1 MNNTKTDF
9 ILTGETFIKMIHG
22 AALNLRSEAQKIND
36 LNVFPVPDGDTG
48 DNMLSTLMG
57 GVERACERGEGLGV
71 TARKVADGML
81 LSARGNSGVILS
93 QFFDGIAAGFEDL
106 ETADAKAIGKAFR
119 KGVRRAYRAVMKPAE
134 GTILTVASD
143 ATEYACN
150 TKTGSVEDFLGNFV
164 SEARRSLDRTPEL
177 LPVLKSAGVV
187 DSGGAG
193 LLSIIEGMC
202 QAMDEGF
209 DIQAFDNTSASKS
222 APEEIDF
229 DRFSENDILEY
240 GYCTELLVRLQ
251 NSKTD
256 IASFDVQTV
265 TDALTE
271 LGDSIATVKSGS
283 ILKIHVHTKTPD
295 RVLALCQKYG
305 EFLKVKIENMS
316 LQHNSL
322 EAEEKKAVAKEA
334 EVIMAEQTRKDF
346 GVVVAACGEG
356 IKQTFIECGADFI
369 VEGGQSMNPSAED
382 FIHAFETVNAKTI
395 FVFPNNGNVILAAR
409 QAMKMY
415 PASDV
420 RVIESRNVGEG
431 YASLSMIDTSSGD
444 ADAIEAELNANMQ
457 GVVTAEI
464 ARCIRD
470 AEMQNVEIHT
480 GDYIGYVGKNILA
493 ASNERL
499 TASLKLIDNLDLDNH
514 GLFLLFSGIDSTEE
528 ETEQICSYIAEKHP
542 DCEVY
547 PLYGGQ
553 EIYSYIM
560 VAE

>member
-1 MNNTKTDF
+1 MNNIKTDF
-9 ILTGETFIKMIHG
+9 ILTSEIFVKMIHG
-22 AALNLRSEAQKIND
+22 AALNLKAEAQKIND

-57 GVERACERGEGLGV
+57 GVEHACDGGEGLGV

-93 QFFDGIAAGFEDL
+93 QFFDGIAAGFEGL
-106 ETADAKAIGKAFR
+106 ESADAKAIGKAFR
-119 KGVRRAYRAVMKPAE
+119 KGVRRAYRAVMKPTE
-134 GTILTVASD
+134 GTILTVAND

-150 TKTGSVEDFLGNFV
+150 TKTGSLEDFLGNFV

-202 QAMDEGF
+202 QAFDAGF
-209 DIQAFDNTSASKS
+209 DIMSFDATAKSESA
-222 APEEIDF
+222 ETIDF
-229 DRFSENDILEY
+229 DRFSADDILEY

-251 NSKTD
+251 NSKTEVGSFNED
-256 IASFDVQTV
+256 IIRS
-265 TDALTE
+265 ALSDI
-271 LGDSIATVKSGS
+271 GDSIAVVKSGS
-283 ILKIHVHTKTPD
+283 ILKIHVHTKIPD
-295 RVLALCQKYG
+295 RVLALCQQYG

-316 LQHNSL
+316 LQHNSI
-322 EAEEKKAVAKEA
+322 EAEGETVREAQAV
-334 EVIMAEQTRKDF
+334 MADRDRKDF

-356 IKQTFIECGADFI
+356 IKQTFLECGADFI

-382 FIHAFETVNAKTI
+382 FIRAFEAVNAKTI

-415 PASDV
+415 DRSDV

-431 YASLSMIDTSSGD
+431 YASLSMMDTSSGD

-480 GDYIGYVGKNILA
+480 GDYIGYVGKSILS
-493 ASNERL
+493 ASSKRL
-499 TASLKLIDNLDLDNH
+499 DASLRLIDSLDLDSH
-514 GLFLLFSGIDSTEE
+514 ALFLLFSGLDSSEE
-528 ETEQICSYIAEKHP
+528 ETEQICSYIAEHHP
-542 DCEVY
+542 ACEVY
-547 PLYGGQ
+547 PIYGGQ

>member
-1 MNNTKTDF
+1 MNNTKAGF
-9 ILTGETFIKMIHG
+9 ILTGETFTKMIHG
-22 AALNLRSEAQKIND
+22 AAINLQNEASKIND

-57 GVERACERGEGLGV
+57 GVERAVIGEGLGV
-71 TARKVADGML
+71 TARNVADGML

-93 QFFDGIAAGFEDL
+93 QFFDGIAAGFEGL
-106 ETADAKAIGKAFR
+106 ESADATAIGKAFR

-202 QAMDEGF
+202 RVF
-209 DIQAFDNTSASKS
+209 DGNFNIQAFDNTAASKS
-222 APEEIDF
+222 NAEEIDF
-229 DRFSENDILEY
+229 DRFSADDILEY

-256 IASFDVQTV
+256 VGSFDEDIIRT
-265 TDALTE
+265 ALADI
-271 LGDSIATVKSGS
+271 GDSIAVVKSGS
-283 ILKIHVHTKTPD
+283 ILKIHVHTKNPD

-316 LQHNSL
+316 LQHNNI
-322 EAEEKKAVAKEA
+322 EAEEEAVRDAQQ
-334 EVIMAEQTRKDF
+334 VMAEQTQKDF

-356 IKQTFIECGADFI
+356 IKQTFLECGADFI

-382 FIHAFETVNAKTI
+382 FIHAFEAVNAKTI

-415 PASDV
+415 SRSDV

-431 YASLSMIDTSSGD
+431 YASLSMMDTSSGD

-480 GDYIGYVGKNILA
+480 GDYIGYVGKNILS
-493 ASNERL
+493 ASNKRL
-499 TASLKLIDNLDLDNH
+499 EASLRLIDSLSLDDH
-514 GLFLLFSGIDSTEE
+514 ALFLLFSGIDSSEE
-528 ETEQICSYIAEKHP
+528 ETEQICSYIAEHHP
-542 DCEVY
+542 ACEVY
-547 PLYGGQ
+547 PIHGGQ

>member
-1 MNNTKTDF
+1 MNNTKTEF
-9 ILTGETFIKMIHG
+9 ILTSEIFVKMIHG
-22 AALNLRSEAQKIND
+22 AALNLKSEAQKIND

-57 GVERACERGEGLGV
+57 GAERARDTSEGLGE
-71 TARKVADGML
+71 TARRVADGML

-93 QFFDGIAAGFEDL
+93 QFFDGIASGFEGL

-119 KGVRRAYRAVMKPAE
+119 KGVRRAYRAVMKPTE
-134 GTILTVASD
+134 GTILTVAND

-150 TKTGSVEDFLGNFV
+150 TKNTSLEDFLGNFV
-164 SEARRSLDRTPEL
+164 CEARRSLDRTPDL
-177 LPVLKSAGVV
+177 LPILKSAGVV

-202 QAMDEGF
+202 RVFDKDFDANGF
-209 DIQAFDNTSASKS
+209 IT
-222 APEEIDF
+222 APEAPKTDEIDL
-229 DRFSENDILEY
+229 DRFSADDVLEF

-251 NSKTD
+251 NSKTVID
-256 IASFDVQTV
+256 DLDENIIKN
-265 TDALTE
+265 ALTE
-271 LGDSIATVKSGS
+271 LGDSIAVVKSGS

-295 RVLALCQKYG
+295 RVLALCQRYG

-316 LQHNSL
+316 LQHNSIESDTVRDA
-322 EAEEKKAVAKEA
+322 EAV
-334 EVIMAEQTRKDF
+334 MAEQARMDF

-382 FIHAFETVNAKTI
+382 FIKAFDAVNAKTI
-395 FVFPNNGNVILAAR
+395 FVFPNNGNVILAAQ
-409 QAMKMY
+409 QAAKMY
-415 PASDV
+415 ERSDV
-420 RVIESRNVGEG
+420 RVIPSRNVGDG
-431 YASLSMIDTSSGD
+431 YAALSMMDTSTGD
-444 ADAIEAELNANMQ
+444 ADEIEKQLCDSMN

-470 AEMQNVEIHT
+470 AEMQDHEIHT
-480 GDYIGYVGKNILA
+480 GDYIGYVGKNILS
-493 ASNERL
+493 ASSERL
-499 TASLKLIDNLDLDNH
+499 QATLGLIDSLDLDSH
-514 GLFLLFSGIDSTEE
+514 ALFLLFSGIDSTEE
-528 ETEQICSYIAEKHP
+528 ETDAICRYIGEHHP
-542 DCEVY
+542 DCEIY
-547 PLYGGQ
+547 PIPGGQ

>member
-1 MNNTKTDF
+1 MNTTKAEI
-9 ILTGETFIKMIHG
+9 ILTDETFIKMIRG

-57 GVERACERGEGLGV
+57 GVERAQADGKGLGV
-71 TARKVADGML
+71 TARRVADGML

-93 QFFDGIAAGFEDL
+93 QFFDGIASGFEGL
-106 ETADAKAIGKAFR
+106 ESADAKALGKAFR
-119 KGVRRAYRAVMKPAE
+119 KGVHHAYRAVMKPTE

-150 TKTGSVEDFLGNFV
+150 TKMFSVEDFLGNFV

-202 QAMDEGF
+202 LALDEGF
-209 DIQAFDNTSASKS
+209 DAQALDVTAKS
-222 APEEIDF
+222 AQSTVDY
-229 DRFSENDILEY
+229 DLFSADDILEY

-251 NSKTD
+251 NAKTD
-256 IASFDVQTV
+256 ISAFDVQTV
-265 TDALTE
+265 TDTLTA
-271 LGDSIATVKSGS
+271 LGDSIAVVKSGS

-295 RVLALCQKYG
+295 RILAFCQQFG

-316 LQHNSL
+316 LQHNSI
-322 EAEEKKAVAKEA
+322 EAENEA
-334 EVIMAEQTRKDF
+334 EVIATEPEKRDF
-346 GVVVAACGEG
+346 GVVVTAYGEG
-356 IKQTFIECGADFI
+356 IKQTFLECGADFI

-382 FIHAFETVNAKTI
+382 FIKAFDAVNAKTV
-395 FVFPNNGNVILAAR
+395 FVYPNNGNVILAAQ
-409 QAMKMY
+409 QAAKMY
-415 PASDV
+415 ESSDI
-420 RVIESRNVGEG
+420 RVIPSHNVGEG
-431 YASLSMIDTSSGD
+431 YASLSMIDLSSGD

-470 AEMQNVEIHT
+470 AEMQNVAIHT
-480 GDYIGYVGKNILA
+480 GDYIGYVGKNILS

-499 TASLKLIDNLDLDNH
+499 KASINLIDNLDLDNH

-528 ETEQICSYIAEKHP
+528 ETEQICNYIAEKHP
-542 DCEVY
+542 TCEVY
-547 PLYGGQ
+547 PLHGGQ
-553 EIYSYIM
+553 DIYSYIM

>member
-9 ILTGETFIKMIHG
+9 ILTSELFVKMIHG
-22 AALNLRSEAQKIND
+22 AALNLRAEAQKIND

-57 GVERACERGEGLGV
+57 GVERAHTSKEGLGD
-71 TARKVADGML
+71 TARHVADGML

-93 QFFDGIAAGFEDL
+93 QFFDGIAEGFEGL
-106 ETADAKAIGKAFR
+106 ESADAKAIGKAFR

-164 SEARRSLDRTPEL
+164 SEARRSLDRTPNL

-202 QAMDEGF
+202 RVFDKDF
-209 DIQAFDNTSASKS
+209 DINSVAVTFPETAKN
-222 APEEIDF
+222 EEIDF
-229 DRFSENDILEY
+229 DRFSADDILEY

-256 IASFDVQTV
+256 IASFDENEIT
-265 TDALTE
+265 TMLNE
-271 LGDSIATVKSGS
+271 IGDSIAIVKSGS

-295 RVLALCQKYG
+295 RVLSLCQKYG

-316 LQHNSL
+316 LQHNSTESETVR
-322 EAEEKKAVAKEA
+322 EAEKV
-334 EVIMAEQTRKDF
+334 MTEQTKKDF
-346 GVVVAACGEG
+346 GVVVAACGDG

-382 FIHAFETVNAKTI
+382 FIKAFDAVNAKTV
-395 FVFPNNGNVILAAR
+395 FVFPNNGNVILAAQ
-409 QAMKMY
+409 QAAKMY
-415 PASDV
+415 EGSDI
-420 RVIESRNVGEG
+420 RVIPSRNVGEG
-431 YASLSMIDTSSGD
+431 YAALSMMDTSSAN

-470 AEMQNVEIHT
+470 AEMQNIEIHT
-480 GDYIGYVGKNILA
+480 GDYIGYVGKSILS
-493 ASNERL
+493 ASSERL
-499 TASLKLIDNLDLDNH
+499 EASLRLIDSLDLDSH
-514 GLFLLFSGIDSTEE
+514 ALFLLFSGLDSSGE
-528 ETEQICSYIAEKHP
+528 ETEAICSYIAEHHP
-542 DCEVY
+542 ACEVY
-547 PLYGGQ
+547 PINGGQ

>member
-1 MNNTKTDF
+1 MNNTKTDL
-9 ILTGETFIKMIHG
+9 ILTSGIFIKMICG
-22 AALNLRSEAQKIND
+22 AALNLKAEAQKIND

-57 GVERACERGEGLGV
+57 GVERAHTSEEDLGA
-71 TARKVADGML
+71 TARRVADGML

-93 QFFDGIAAGFEDL
+93 QFFDGIAEGFSGL

-119 KGVRRAYRAVMKPAE
+119 MGVRRAYRAVMKPAE
-134 GTILTVASD
+134 GTILTVANE

-150 TKTGSVEDFLGNFV
+150 TKNSSVEDFLGNFA

-177 LPVLKSAGVV
+177 LPILKSAGVV

-193 LLSIIEGMC
+193 LLSIVEGMC
-202 QAMDEGF
+202 RVFDKDFDVMEFDASAEEQKGDE
-209 DIQAFDNTSASKS
+209 INFDNFSA
-222 APEEIDF
+222 D
-229 DRFSENDILEY
+229 DILEF

-256 IASFDVQTV
+256 PDSFDE
-265 TDALTE
+265 DMIRSALSE
-271 LGDSIATVKSGS
+271 IGDSIAVVKSGS

-316 LQHNSL
+316 LQHNNIESETVR
-322 EAEEKKAVAKEA
+322 EAESV
-334 EVIMAEQTRKDF
+334 MAEQAKKDF

-356 IKQTFIECGADFI
+356 IKKTFLECGADFI

-382 FIHAFETVNAKTI
+382 FIKAFDTVNAKTI

-409 QAMKMY
+409 QAANMY
-415 PASDV
+415 ESSDV

-431 YASLSMIDTSSGD
+431 YAALSMMDTSSGN
-444 ADAIEAELNANMQ
+444 ADAIEAEMKDSMQ

-470 AEMQNVEIHT
+470 AEMQDHRIRT
-480 GDYIGYVGKNILA
+480 GDYIGYVGKNILS
-493 ASNERL
+493 ASDRRL
-499 TASLKLIDNLDLDNH
+499 DASIQLIDSLDLDSH
-514 GLFLLFSGIDSTEE
+514 ALFLLFSGIDASDD
-528 ETEQICSYIAEKHP
+528 ETDTICRYVGENHP

-547 PLYGGQ
+547 PIHGGQ

>member
-9 ILTGETFIKMIHG
+9 ILTGETFAKMIRG
-22 AALNLRSEAQKIND
+22 AAINLQNQAQKIND

-57 GVERACERGEGLGV
+57 GVERVKGSNEALGV

-93 QFFDGIAAGFEDL
+93 QFFDGIAAGFEGL
-106 ETADAKAIGKAFR
+106 EAADAKAIGKAFR
-119 KGVRRAYRAVMKPAE
+119 NGVRRAYRAVMKPAE

-202 QAMDEGF
+202 RAF
-209 DIQAFDNTSASKS
+209 DDNFNAQEFDNTASSKS
-222 APEEIDF
+222 AAEEIDF
-229 DRFSENDILEY
+229 DRFSADDILEY

-256 IASFDVQTV
+256 IGCFNEDIIRS
-265 TDALTE
+265 ALSE
-271 LGDSIATVKSGS
+271 IGDSIAVVKSGS

-295 RVLALCQKYG
+295 RVLALCQQYG

-316 LQHNSL
+316 LQHNSI
-322 EAEEKKAVAKEA
+322 EAEGEAVREAKAV
-334 EVIMAEQTRKDF
+334 MAEQDRADF
-346 GVVVAACGEG
+346 GVVVAACGDG
-356 IKQTFIECGADFI
+356 IKQTFLECGADFI

-382 FIHAFETVNAKTI
+382 FIRAFEAVNAKTI

-415 PASDV
+415 DRSDV

-431 YASLSMIDTSSGD
+431 YAALSMMDTSSGD
-444 ADAIEAELNANMQ
+444 ADAIEADLNANMQ

-464 ARCIRD
+464 ARCIRN

-480 GDYIGYVGKNILA
+480 GDYIGYVGKNILS
-493 ASNERL
+493 ASNKRL
-499 TASLKLIDNLDLDNH
+499 EASLKLIDSLDLDSH
-514 GLFLLFSGIDSTEE
+514 ALFLLFAGLDSSEE
-528 ETEQICSYIAEKHP
+528 ETEQICNYIAEHHP
-542 DCEVY
+542 ACEVY
-547 PLYGGQ
+547 PIHGGQ
-553 EIYSYIM
+553 DIYSYIM

>member
-1 MNNTKTDF
+1 MNNTKTEF
-9 ILTGETFIKMIHG
+9 ILTSEVFVKMIHG
-22 AALNLRSEAQKIND
+22 AALNLKSEAQKIND

-57 GVERACERGEGLGV
+57 GVDRAGNSGEGLGEV
-71 TARKVADGML
+71 ARKVADGML

-93 QFFDGIAAGFEDL
+93 QFFDGIAAGFEGL
-106 ETADAKAIGKAFR
+106 ESADAKAIGKAFR

-134 GTILTVASD
+134 GTILTVAND

-202 QAMDEGF
+202 QALDSGF
-209 DIQAFDNTSASKS
+209 DIMAFDATSKADS
-222 APEEIDF
+222 AEVIDF
-229 DRFSENDILEY
+229 DRFSADDILEF

-251 NSKTD
+251 NAKTD
-256 IASFDVQTV
+256 VSTFNEDMIRS
-265 TDALTE
+265 ALTE
-271 LGDSIATVKSGS
+271 IGDSIAVVKSGS
-283 ILKIHVHTKTPD
+283 ILKIHVHTKAPD
-295 RVLALCQKYG
+295 RVLALCQQYG

-316 LQHNSL
+316 LQHNSI
-322 EAEEKKAVAKEA
+322 EAETDTVRVAQT
-334 EVIMAEQTRKDF
+334 VMAGQDRKDF

-356 IKQTFIECGADFI
+356 IKQTFLECGADFI

-382 FIHAFETVNAKTI
+382 FIRAFDAVNAKTV
-395 FVFPNNGNVILAAR
+395 FVFPNNGNVILAAK

-415 PASDV
+415 GSSDV
-420 RVIESRNVGEG
+420 RVIESHNVGEG

-444 ADAIEAELNANMQ
+444 ADVIEAELNANMQ

-470 AEMQNVEIHT
+470 AAMQNVEIHT
-480 GDYIGYVGKNILA
+480 GDYIGYVGKSILS

-499 TASLKLIDNLDLDNH
+499 DASLRLIDNLDLDSH
-514 GLFLLFSGIDSTEE
+514 ALFLLFSGQDSTDE
-528 ETEQICSYIAEKHP
+528 ETEQICGYIAQKHP

-547 PLYGGQ
+547 PIRGGQ

>member
-9 ILTGETFIKMIHG
+9 ILTGECFVKMIRS
-22 AALNLRSEAQKIND
+22 AALHLKSEAQMIND

-57 GVERACERGEGLGV
+57 GAERTDDTAESLGV
-71 TARKVADGML
+71 TARRVADGML

-93 QFFDGIAAGFEDL
+93 QFFDGIAEGLYGLD
-106 ETADAKAIGKAFR
+106 TADANDIGRAFR

-134 GTILTVASD
+134 GTILTVASE

-150 TKTGSVEDFLGNFV
+150 AKASSVEEFLGSFV
-164 SEARRSLDRTPEL
+164 REARRSLERTPEL

-202 QAMDEGF
+202 RVFDDGF
-209 DIQAFDNTSASKS
+209 ELSELDLAAAPLGAAS
-222 APEEIDF
+222 ELEL
-229 DRFSENDILEY
+229 DRFTEDDILEF

-251 NSKTD
+251 RAKTD
-256 IASFDVQTV
+256 PESFD
-265 TDALTE
+265 DGIIRSALAE
-271 LGDSIATVKSGS
+271 IGDSVAVVKSGS
-283 ILKIHVHTKTPD
+283 MLKLHVHTKTPD
-295 RVLALCQKYG
+295 RVLELCRRYG

-322 EAEEKKAVAKEA
+322 EGEQISNAAHEAAGHDRKA
-334 EVIMAEQTRKDF
+334 F

-356 IKQTFIECGADFI
+356 IKQTFIECGADHI

-382 FIHAFETVNAKTI
+382 FIRAFEAVNADTV
-395 FVFPNNGNVILAAR
+395 FVYPNNGNVILAAE
-409 QAMKMY
+409 QAARMY
-415 PASDV
+415 KGSDV
-420 RVIESRNVGEG
+420 RVIPSRSLGEG
-431 YASLSMIDTSSGD
+431 YASLSMLDTASGD
-444 ADAIEAELNANMQ
+444 ADAIEEELNANMR

-470 AEMQNVEIHT
+470 AELQDIELHT
-480 GDYIGYVGKNILA
+480 GDYIGYIGKSILS
-493 ASNERL
+493 ASAERL
-499 TASLKLIDNLDLDNH
+499 SAALALIDSLELDEHAL
-514 GLFLLFSGIDSTEE
+514 LLLFSGIDSTEE
-528 ETEQICSYIAEKHP
+528 ETDAICDYIAEHHP
-542 DCEVY
+542 ECEVCA
-547 PLYGGQ
+547 LSGGQ
-553 EIYSYIM
+553 DIYSYIM

>member
-1 MNNTKTDF
+1 MNNTKTEF
-9 ILTGETFIKMIHG
+9 ILTGEAFIKMIHG
-22 AALNLRSEAQKIND
+22 AALNLRFEAQKIND

-57 GVERACERGEGLGV
+57 GVERARENDAGLGV
-71 TARKVADGML
+71 ITRRVADGML

-93 QFFDGIAAGFEDL
+93 QFFDGIASGFEGL

-134 GTILTVASD
+134 GTILTVANE

-164 SEARRSLDRTPEL
+164 TEARRSLNRTPEL

-193 LLSIIEGMC
+193 LLAIIEGMC
-202 QAMDEGF
+202 QAMDESF
-209 DIQAFDNTSASKS
+209 DAQAFDSTSTAKAS
-222 APEEIDF
+222 EDIDF

-256 IASFDVQTV
+256 VSSFDENTV
-265 TDALTE
+265 KDALTE
-271 LGDSIATVKSGS
+271 LGDSIAIVKSGS
-283 ILKIHVHTKTPD
+283 ILKIHVHTKVPD
-295 RVLALCQKYG
+295 RVLALCQRYG

-316 LQHNSL
+316 LQHNSI
-322 EAEEKKAVAKEA
+322 EAEPKCAD
-334 EVIMAEQTRKDF
+334 QPQKDF

-356 IKQTFIECGADFI
+356 IKQTFMECGADFI

-382 FIHAFETVNAKTI
+382 FIKAFDAVNAKAV

-409 QAMKMY
+409 QAAKMY
-415 PASDV
+415 AGSDV

-431 YASLSMIDTSSGD
+431 YASLSMMDTSSGD
-444 ADAIEAELNANMQ
+444 TDAIEAELNANMH

-480 GDYIGYVGKNILA
+480 GDYIGYVGKNILS
-493 ASNERL
+493 ASSERL
-499 TASLKLIDNLDLDNH
+499 QASLGLIDSLDLDNH
-514 GLFLLFSGIDSTEE
+514 ALFLLFSGIDSTEE
-528 ETEQICSYIAEKHP
+528 ETDAICRYIGEHHP
-542 DCEVY
+542 ACEVY
-547 PLYGGQ
+547 PIPGGQ

>member
-1 MNNTKTDF
+1 MNNTKTEF
-9 ILTGETFIKMIHG
+9 ILTSEVFVKMIHG
-22 AALNLRSEAQKIND
+22 AALNLKSEAQKIND

-57 GVERACERGEGLGV
+57 GVDRTGNSGEGLGEV
-71 TARKVADGML
+71 ARKVADGML

-93 QFFDGIAAGFEDL
+93 QFFDGIAAGFEGL
-106 ETADAKAIGKAFR
+106 ESADAKAIGKAFR

-134 GTILTVASD
+134 GTILTVAND

-202 QAMDEGF
+202 QAFDSGF
-209 DIQAFDNTSASKS
+209 DIMAFDATAKADSSGV
-222 APEEIDF
+222 IDF
-229 DRFSENDILEY
+229 DRFSADDILEF

-251 NSKTD
+251 NSK
-256 IASFDVQTV
+256 IDVNAFNE
-265 TDALTE
+265 DMIRSALTE
-271 LGDSIATVKSGS
+271 IGDSIAVVKSGS
-283 ILKIHVHTKTPD
+283 ILKIHVHTKIPD
-295 RVLALCQKYG
+295 RVLALCQQYG

-316 LQHNSL
+316 LQHNSI
-322 EAEEKKAVAKEA
+322 EAEDEAVREA
-334 EVIMAEQTRKDF
+334 QAVMAEKDRADI
-346 GVVVAACGEG
+346 GIVVAACGEG
-356 IKQTFIECGADFI
+356 IKQTFLECGADYI

-382 FIHAFETVNAKTI
+382 FIRAFDAVNAKTI
-395 FVFPNNGNVILAAR
+395 FVFPNNGNVILAAK

-415 PASDV
+415 GSSDV
-420 RVIESRNVGEG
+420 RVIESHNVGEG
-431 YASLSMIDTSSGD
+431 YASLSMIDTSAGD

-457 GVVTAEI
+457 GVVTAEV

-470 AEMQNVEIHT
+470 AEMQDVEIHT
-480 GDYIGYVGKNILA
+480 GDYIGYVGKNILS

-499 TASLKLIDNLDLDNH
+499 DASLRLIDNLDLDSH
-514 GLFLLFSGIDSTEE
+514 ALFLLFSGQDSTDE
-528 ETEQICSYIAEKHP
+528 ETEQICDYITEHHP

-547 PLYGGQ
+547 PIHGGQ

>member
-1 MNNTKTDF
+1 MNNTKTEF
-9 ILTGETFIKMIHG
+9 ILTGEIFIKMIHG

-57 GVERACERGEGLGV
+57 GVERTLDPNDGLGV

-93 QFFDGIAAGFEDL
+93 QFFDGIAAGFEGL
-106 ETADAKAIGKAFR
+106 ETADTKAIGKAFR

-134 GTILTVASD
+134 GTILTVANE

-150 TKTGSVEDFLGNFV
+150 TKHSSVGDFLDNFV
-164 SEARRSLDRTPEL
+164 CEARRSLDRTPEL
-177 LPVLKSAGVV
+177 LPILKSAGVV

-202 QAMDEGF
+202 QAMDNGF
-209 DIQAFDNTSASKS
+209 DLMDFDNTDTRTAM
-222 APEEIDF
+222 PEEIDY
-229 DRFSENDILEY
+229 DRFSEHDVLEY

-251 NSKTD
+251 SSKTD
-256 IASFDVQTV
+256 LSSFDPECIKCI
-265 TDALTE
+265 LTE
-271 LGDSIATVKSGS
+271 IGDSIAVVRSGS

-316 LQHNSL
+316 LQHNSI
-322 EAEEKKAVAKEA
+322 ETETRDAEENTVITVSNKEP
-334 EVIMAEQTRKDF
+334 RRDF
-346 GVVVAACGEG
+346 GVVVAACGDG
-356 IKQTFIECGADFI
+356 IKQTFLECGADFI

-382 FIHAFETVNAKTI
+382 FIHAFESVNARTI

-409 QAMKMY
+409 QAAKMFDT
-415 PASDV
+415 SDV

-431 YASLSMIDTSSGD
+431 YASLSMMDTSCGD

-464 ARCIRD
+464 ARCIRN

-480 GDYIGYVGKNILA
+480 GDYIGYVGKNILS

-499 TASLKLIDNLDLDNH
+499 EASLRLIDGLDLDNH
-514 GLFLLFSGIDSTEE
+514 GLFLLFSGSDSSED
-528 ETEQICSYIAEKHP
+528 ETEQICGYIAEKHP
-542 DCEVY
+542 TCEVY

-553 EIYSYIM
+553 DIYSYIM
-560 VAE
+560 IAE

>member
-1 MNNTKTDF
+1 MNNTKTEF
-9 ILTGETFIKMIHG
+9 ILTGEAFIKMIHG
-22 AALNLRSEAQKIND
+22 AALNLRFEAQKIND

-57 GVERACERGEGLGV
+57 GVERARENDAGLGV
-71 TARKVADGML
+71 ITRRVADGML

-93 QFFDGIAAGFEDL
+93 QFFDGIASGFEGL

-134 GTILTVASD
+134 GTILTVANE

-150 TKTGSVEDFLGNFV
+150 TKTVSVEDFLGNFV
-164 SEARRSLDRTPEL
+164 TEARRSLNRTPEL

-193 LLSIIEGMC
+193 LLAIIEGMC
-202 QAMDEGF
+202 QAMDESF
-209 DIQAFDNTSASKS
+209 DAQAFDSTSTAKASDD
-222 APEEIDF
+222 IDF

-256 IASFDVQTV
+256 VSSFDENTV
-265 TDALTE
+265 KDALTE
-271 LGDSIATVKSGS
+271 LGDSIAIVKSGS

-295 RVLALCQKYG
+295 RVLALCQRYG

-316 LQHNSL
+316 LQHNSI
-322 EAEEKKAVAKEA
+322 EAETKCAD
-334 EVIMAEQTRKDF
+334 QPQKDF

-356 IKQTFIECGADFI
+356 IKQTFMECGADFI

-382 FIHAFETVNAKTI
+382 FIKAFDAVNAKAV

-409 QAMKMY
+409 QAAKMY
-415 PASDV
+415 AGSDV

-431 YASLSMIDTSSGD
+431 YASLSMMDTSSGD
-444 ADAIEAELNANMQ
+444 TDAIEAELNANMH

-480 GDYIGYVGKNILA
+480 GDYIGYVGKNILS
-493 ASNERL
+493 ASSERL
-499 TASLKLIDNLDLDNH
+499 QASLGLIDSLDLDNH
-514 GLFLLFSGIDSTEE
+514 ALFLLFSGIDSTEE
-528 ETEQICSYIAEKHP
+528 ETDAICRYIGEHHP
-542 DCEVY
+542 ACEVY
-547 PLYGGQ
+547 PIPGGQ

>member
-1 MNNTKTDF
+1 MNTTKAEI
-9 ILTGETFIKMIHG
+9 ILTDETFIKMIRG

-57 GVERACERGEGLGV
+57 GVERAQADGKGLGV
-71 TARKVADGML
+71 TARRVADGML

-93 QFFDGIAAGFEDL
+93 QFFDGIASGFEGL
-106 ETADAKAIGKAFR
+106 EAADAKAIGKAFR
-119 KGVRRAYRAVMKPAE
+119 KGVHHAYRAVMKPAE

-150 TKTGSVEDFLGNFV
+150 TKMFSVEDFLGNFV

-202 QAMDEGF
+202 LALDEGF
-209 DIQAFDNTSASKS
+209 DAQALDVTAKS
-222 APEEIDF
+222 AQGEVDY
-229 DRFSENDILEY
+229 DRFSADDILEY

-251 NSKTD
+251 NAKTD
-256 IASFDVQTV
+256 ISTFDVQTV
-265 TDALTE
+265 TDTLTA
-271 LGDSIATVKSGS
+271 LGDSIAVVKSGS

-295 RVLALCQKYG
+295 RILAFCQQFG

-316 LQHNSL
+316 LQHNSI
-322 EAEEKKAVAKEA
+322 EAENEA
-334 EVIMAEQTRKDF
+334 EVIATEPEKRDF
-346 GVVVAACGEG
+346 GVVVTAYGEG
-356 IKQTFIECGADFI
+356 IKQTFLECGADFI

-382 FIHAFETVNAKTI
+382 FIRAFDTVNAKTV
-395 FVFPNNGNVILAAR
+395 FVFPNNGNVILAAQ
-409 QAMKMY
+409 QAAKMY
-415 PASDV
+415 DRSDI
-420 RVIESRNVGEG
+420 RVIPSRNVGEG
-431 YASLSMIDTSSGD
+431 YASLSMMDLSSGD

-470 AEMQNVEIHT
+470 AEMQNVAIHT
-480 GDYIGYVGKNILA
+480 GDYIGYVGKNILS

-499 TASLKLIDNLDLDNH
+499 KASINLIDNLDLDNH

-528 ETEQICSYIAEKHP
+528 ETEQICNYISEKHP
-542 DCEVY
+542 ACEVY
-547 PLYGGQ
+547 PLHGGQ
-553 EIYSYIM
+553 DIYSYIM

>member
-1 MNNTKTDF
+1 MNNTKTEF
-9 ILTGETFIKMIHG
+9 ILTGEYFVKMIHG

-57 GVERACERGEGLGV
+57 GVERARDSGEGLGV

-93 QFFDGIAAGFEDL
+93 QFFDGIAAGFEGL
-106 ETADAKAIGKAFR
+106 ESADAKAIGKAFR

-150 TKTGSVEDFLGNFV
+150 KKTGSVEDFLGNFV

-202 QAMDEGF
+202 R
-209 DIQAFDNTSASKS
+209 AFDSDADIMAIDTEDKVKRA
-222 APEEIDF
+222 EEIDF
-229 DRFSENDILEY
+229 DLFSENDVLEY

-251 NSKTD
+251 RTKTD
-256 IASFDVQTV
+256 IASFETVTV
-265 TDALTE
+265 TDALSE
-271 LGDSIATVKSGS
+271 IGDSIAVVKSGS

-295 RVLALCQKYG
+295 RVLAFCQRYG

-316 LQHNSL
+316 LQHNSI
-322 EAEEKKAVAKEA
+322 EAEGEA
-334 EVIMAEQTRKDF
+334 EAVHETASPASERKDF

-382 FIHAFETVNAKTI
+382 FIRAFDAVNAKTV
-395 FVFPNNGNVILAAR
+395 FVFPNNGNVILAAQ
-409 QAMKMY
+409 QAAKMY
-415 PASDV
+415 DRSDV
-420 RVIESRNVGEG
+420 RVIPSRNVGEG

-480 GDYIGYVGKNILA
+480 GDYIGYVGKRILA

-499 TASLKLIDNLDLDNH
+499 SASLRLIDSLDLDSH
-514 GLFLLFSGIDSTEE
+514 ALFLLFSGIDSTEA
-528 ETEQICSYIAEKHP
+528 ETDTICSYISEHHP

-547 PLYGGQ
+547 PIPGGQ

>member
-1 MNNTKTDF
+1 MNTTKAEI
-9 ILTGETFIKMIHG
+9 ILTDETFIKMIRG

-57 GVERACERGEGLGV
+57 GVERAQADGKGLGV
-71 TARKVADGML
+71 TARRVADGML

-93 QFFDGIAAGFEDL
+93 QFFDGIASGFEGL
-106 ETADAKAIGKAFR
+106 ESADAKAIGKAFR
-119 KGVRRAYRAVMKPAE
+119 KGVHHAYRAVMKPTE
-134 GTILTVASD
+134 GTILTVACD

-150 TKTGSVEDFLGNFV
+150 TKMFSVEDFLGNFV

-202 QAMDEGF
+202 LALDEGF
-209 DIQAFDNTSASKS
+209 DAQALDVTAKSEKSTVDYDLFSA
-222 APEEIDF
+222 D
-229 DRFSENDILEY
+229 DILEY

-251 NSKTD
+251 NAKTD
-256 IASFDVQTV
+256 ISTFDVQTV
-265 TDALTE
+265 TDTLTA
-271 LGDSIATVKSGS
+271 LGDSIAVVKSGS

-295 RVLALCQKYG
+295 RVLAFCQQFG

-316 LQHNSL
+316 LQHNSI
-322 EAEEKKAVAKEA
+322 EAENEA
-334 EVIMAEQTRKDF
+334 EVIATEPEKRDF
-346 GVVVAACGEG
+346 GVVVTACGEG
-356 IKQTFIECGADFI
+356 IKQTFLECGADFI

-382 FIHAFETVNAKTI
+382 FIRAFDTVNAKTV
-395 FVFPNNGNVILAAR
+395 FVFPNNGNVILAAQ
-409 QAMKMY
+409 QAAKMY
-415 PASDV
+415 DRSDV
-420 RVIESRNVGEG
+420 HVIPSRNVGEG
-431 YASLSMIDTSSGD
+431 YASLSMMDLSSGD
-444 ADAIEAELNANMQ
+444 TDAIEAELNANMQ

-480 GDYIGYVGKNILA
+480 GDYIGYVGKNILS

-499 TASLKLIDNLDLDNH
+499 KASINLIDNLDLDNH

-528 ETEQICSYIAEKHP
+528 ETEQICNYIAEKHP
-542 DCEVY
+542 TCEVY
-547 PLYGGQ
+547 PLHGGQ
-553 EIYSYIM
+553 DIYSYIM

>member
-1 MNNTKTDF
+1 MNNTKTEF
-9 ILTGETFIKMIHG
+9 ILTGEYFVKMIHG

-57 GVERACERGEGLGV
+57 GVERARSSGEGLGV
-71 TARKVADGML
+71 TARRVADGML

-93 QFFDGIAAGFEDL
+93 QFFDGIAAGFEGL
-106 ETADAKAIGKAFR
+106 ETADAKDIGRAFR

-150 TKTGSVEDFLGNFV
+150 KKTGSVEDFLGNFV
-164 SEARRSLDRTPEL
+164 REARRSLDRTPEL

-202 QAMDEGF
+202 GVFDESF
-209 DIQAFDNTSASKS
+209 NIETFDNTVIGNSTANK
-222 APEEIDF
+222 IDF
-229 DRFSENDILEY
+229 DLFSEDDILEY

-251 NSKTD
+251 SSKTD
-256 IASFDVQTV
+256 ISTFDEDILK
-265 TDALTE
+265 DALTE
-271 LGDSIATVKSGS
+271 IGDSIAIVKSGS

-295 RVLALCQKYG
+295 RVLALCQKHG

-316 LQHNSL
+316 LQHNSIETETVR
-322 EAEEKKAVAKEA
+322 EAEAV
-334 EVIMAEQTRKDF
+334 MAEQTRKAF
-346 GVVVAACGEG
+346 GVVVAACGDG
-356 IKQTFIECGADFI
+356 IKQTFLECGADFI

-382 FIHAFETVNAKTI
+382 FIRAFEAVNAATI

-409 QAMKMY
+409 QAAKMFA
-415 PASDV
+415 ASDI
-420 RVIESRNVGEG
+420 RVIPSRNVGEG

-444 ADAIEAELNANMQ
+444 ADAIEAELCANMQ

-470 AEMQNVEIHT
+470 AEMQNVAIHT
-480 GDYIGYVGKNILA
+480 GDYIGYVGKNILS
-493 ASNERL
+493 ASNDRL
-499 TASLKLIDNLDLDNH
+499 EASLKLIDSLGLDSH
-514 GLFLLFSGIDSTEE
+514 GLFLLFSGIDSTED
-528 ETEQICSYIAEKHP
+528 ETAQICDYIAEHYP

-547 PLYGGQ
+547 PIYGGQ

>member
-9 ILTGETFIKMIHG
+9 ILTGEFFIKMIHG
-22 AALNLRSEAQKIND
+22 AALNLRAEAQKIND

-57 GVERACERGEGLGV
+57 GVERAQGSGEELGRV
-71 TARKVADGML
+71 ARKVADGML

-93 QFFDGIAAGFEDL
+93 QFFDGIAEGFEDL

-134 GTILTVASD
+134 GTILTVAND
-143 ATEYACN
+143 ATEFACK

-202 QAMDEGF
+202 QAFDAGF
-209 DIQAFDNTSASKS
+209 DIMAFDATEKT
-222 APEEIDF
+222 APSEEIDF

-256 IASFDVQTV
+256 ISSFDENAVKSV
-265 TDALTE
+265 LTE
-271 LGDSIATVKSGS
+271 IGDSIAVVKSGS

-295 RVLALCQKYG
+295 RALSLCQKYG

-316 LQHNSL
+316 LQHNSI
-322 EAEEKKAVAKEA
+322 EAETETLREA
-334 EVIMAEQTRKDF
+334 EAVMTEQAKKDF

-356 IKQTFIECGADFI
+356 IKQTFLECGADFI

-382 FIHAFETVNAKTI
+382 FIKAFDAVNAKTV
-395 FVFPNNGNVILAAR
+395 FVYPNNGNVILAAQ
-409 QAMKMY
+409 QAAKMY
-415 PASDV
+415 ESSDI
-420 RVIESRNVGEG
+420 RVIPSHNVGEG
-431 YASLSMIDTSSGD
+431 YASLSMMDLSSGD
-444 ADAIEAELNANMQ
+444 ADAIETELNANMQ

-470 AEMQNVEIHT
+470 AEMQNVAIHT
-480 GDYIGYVGKNILA
+480 GDYIGYVGKNILS

-499 TASLKLIDNLDLDNH
+499 KASINLIDNLDLDNH

-528 ETEQICSYIAEKHP
+528 ETEQICNYIAENHP

-547 PLYGGQ
+547 PLHGGQ
-553 EIYSYIM
+553 DIYSYIM

>member
-1 MNNTKTDF
+1 MNNTKTEF
-9 ILTGETFIKMIHG
+9 ILTGESFVKMIHG

-57 GVERACERGEGLGV
+57 GVERARDSGEGLGV

-93 QFFDGIAAGFEDL
+93 QFFDGIAAGFEGL
-106 ETADAKAIGKAFR
+106 ETADAKDIGRAFR

-150 TKTGSVEDFLGNFV
+150 KKTGSVEDFLGNFV
-164 SEARRSLDRTPEL
+164 REARRSLDRTPEL

-202 QAMDEGF
+202 QAF
-209 DIQAFDNTSASKS
+209 DDSFNIQAFDNTAGGKP
-222 APEEIDF
+222 AADEIDF

-251 NSKTD
+251 RAKTD
-256 IASFDVQTV
+256 PSLFD
-265 TDALTE
+265 DEIIRRALSE
-271 LGDSIATVKSGS
+271 IGDSIAVVKSGS

-316 LQHNSL
+316 LQHNSI
-322 EAEEKKAVAKEA
+322 EAETESAPEA
-334 EVIMAEQTRKDF
+334 AHEQPAKDF
-346 GVVVAACGEG
+346 GVVVAACGDG
-356 IKQTFIECGADFI
+356 IKQTFLECGADFI

-382 FIHAFETVNAKTI
+382 FIHAFEAVNAKTI
-395 FVFPNNGNVILAAR
+395 FVFPNNGNVILAAG
-409 QAMKMY
+409 QAAKMY
-415 PASDV
+415 GASDI
-420 RVIESRNVGEG
+420 RVIPSRNVGEG
-431 YASLSMIDTSSGD
+431 YASLSMMDTSSGD
-444 ADAIEAELNANMQ
+444 ADTIEAELNANMQ

-480 GDYIGYVGKNILA
+480 GDYIGYVGKSILA

-499 TASLKLIDNLDLDNH
+499 SASLRLIDSLDLDSH
-514 GLFLLFSGIDSTEE
+514 GLFLLFSGLDSTEE
-528 ETEQICSYIAEKHP
+528 ETDVICSYIAEHHP

-547 PLYGGQ
+547 PIYGGQ

>member
-1 MNNTKTDF
+1 MNNTKTEF
-9 ILTGETFIKMIHG
+9 ILTGEAFIKMIHG

-57 GVERACERGEGLGV
+57 GVERARENDAGLGII
-71 TARKVADGML
+71 TRRVADGML

-93 QFFDGIAAGFEDL
+93 QFFDGIASGFEGL
-106 ETADAKAIGKAFR
+106 ENADAKAIGKAFR

-134 GTILTVASD
+134 GTILTVANE

-164 SEARRSLDRTPEL
+164 TEARRSLNRTPEL

-193 LLSIIEGMC
+193 LLAIIEGMC
-202 QAMDEGF
+202 QAMDESF
-209 DIQAFDNTSASKS
+209 DAQAFDSTSTAKAS
-222 APEEIDF
+222 EDIDF

-256 IASFDVQTV
+256 VSSFDENTV
-265 TDALTE
+265 KDALTE
-271 LGDSIATVKSGS
+271 LGDSIAIVKSGS

-295 RVLALCQKYG
+295 RVLALCQRYG

-316 LQHNSL
+316 LQHNSI
-322 EAEEKKAVAKEA
+322 EAETKCAD
-334 EVIMAEQTRKDF
+334 QPQKDF

-356 IKQTFIECGADFI
+356 IKQTFMECGADFI

-382 FIHAFETVNAKTI
+382 FIKAFDAVNAKTV

-409 QAMKMY
+409 QAAKMY
-415 PASDV
+415 AGSDV

-431 YASLSMIDTSSGD
+431 YASLSMMDTSSGD
-444 ADAIEAELNANMQ
+444 TDAIEAELNANMH

-480 GDYIGYVGKNILA
+480 GDYIGYVGKNILS
-493 ASNERL
+493 ASSERL
-499 TASLKLIDNLDLDNH
+499 QASLGLIDSLDLDNH
-514 GLFLLFSGIDSTEE
+514 ALFLLFSGIDSTEE
-528 ETEQICSYIAEKHP
+528 ETDAICRYIGEHHP
-542 DCEVY
+542 ACEVY
-547 PLYGGQ
+547 PIPGGQ

>member
-1 MNNTKTDF
+1 MNNTKTEF
-9 ILTGETFIKMIHG
+9 ILTDKYFVKMIHG

-57 GVERACERGEGLGV
+57 GVERARSSGEGLGV
-71 TARKVADGML
+71 TARRVADGML

-93 QFFDGIAAGFEDL
+93 QFFDGIAAGFEGL
-106 ETADAKAIGKAFR
+106 ETADAKDIGRAFR

-150 TKTGSVEDFLGNFV
+150 KRTGSVEDFLGNFV
-164 SEARRSLDRTPEL
+164 REARRSLDRTPEL

-202 QAMDEGF
+202 GVFDESF
-209 DIQAFDNTSASKS
+209 NIETFDNTVIGNSTADK
-222 APEEIDF
+222 IDF
-229 DRFSENDILEY
+229 DLFSEDDILEY

-251 NSKTD
+251 SSKTD
-256 IASFDVQTV
+256 ISTFDEDIVK
-265 TDALTE
+265 DALTE
-271 LGDSIATVKSGS
+271 IGDSIAIVKSGS

-295 RVLALCQKYG
+295 RVLALCQKHG

-316 LQHNSL
+316 LQHNSIETETVR
-322 EAEEKKAVAKEA
+322 EAETV
-334 EVIMAEQTRKDF
+334 MAEQTRKDF
-346 GVVVAACGEG
+346 GVVVAACGDG
-356 IKQTFIECGADFI
+356 IKQTFLECGADFI

-382 FIHAFETVNAKTI
+382 FIRAFEAVNAATI

-409 QAMKMY
+409 QAAKMFA
-415 PASDV
+415 ASDI
-420 RVIESRNVGEG
+420 RVIPSRNVGEG

-444 ADAIEAELNANMQ
+444 ADAIEAELCANMQ

-493 ASNERL
+493 ASNDRL
-499 TASLKLIDNLDLDNH
+499 EAALKLIDSLGLDSH
-514 GLFLLFSGIDSTEE
+514 SLFLLFSGIDSTED
-528 ETEQICSYIAEKHP
+528 ETAQICDYIAEHHP

-547 PLYGGQ
+547 PIHGGQ

-560 VAE
+560 IAE

>member
-9 ILTGETFIKMIHG
+9 ILTSELFVKMIHG
-22 AALNLRSEAQKIND
+22 AALNLRAEAQKIND

-57 GVERACERGEGLGV
+57 GVERAKGTGEDLGV

-93 QFFDGIAAGFEDL
+93 QFFDGIAAGFEGL
-106 ETADAKAIGKAFR
+106 ESADAKAIGKAFR

-150 TKTGSVEDFLGNFV
+150 TGTVSVEDFLGNFV

-202 QAMDEGF
+202 RVF
-209 DIQAFDNTSASKS
+209 DDNWGAQAFDNTSSTKS
-222 APEEIDF
+222 TSEEIDF
-229 DRFSENDILEY
+229 DRFSADDVLEY

-256 IASFDVQTV
+256 IDSFDAQTV
-265 TDALTE
+265 IDALTV

-295 RVLALCQKYG
+295 RVLALCQQYG

-316 LQHNSL
+316 LQHNSI
-322 EAEEKKAVAKEA
+322 EAEGEAVREA
-334 EVIMAEQTRKDF
+334 QAVMADRDRADF

-356 IKQTFIECGADFI
+356 IKQTFLECGADFI

-382 FIHAFETVNAKTI
+382 FIRAFEAVNAKTI

-415 PASDV
+415 ERSDV

-431 YASLSMIDTSSGD
+431 YASLSMMDTSSGD

-480 GDYIGYVGKNILA
+480 GDYIGYVGKNILS

-499 TASLKLIDNLDLDNH
+499 EASLRLIDSLDLDSH
-514 GLFLLFSGIDSTEE
+514 ALFLLFSGLDSSEE
-528 ETEQICSYIAEKHP
+528 ETKAICSYIAEHHP
-542 DCEVY
+542 ACEVY
-547 PLYGGQ
+547 PIHGGQ

>member
-1 MNNTKTDF
+1 
-9 ILTGETFIKMIHG
+9 MIRG
-22 AALNLRSEAQKIND
+22 AAINLQNQAQKIND

-57 GVERACERGEGLGV
+57 GVERVKGSNEALGV

-93 QFFDGIAAGFEDL
+93 QFFDGIAAGFEGL
-106 ETADAKAIGKAFR
+106 EAADAKAIGKAFR
-119 KGVRRAYRAVMKPAE
+119 NGVRRAYRAVMKPAE

-202 QAMDEGF
+202 RAF
-209 DIQAFDNTSASKS
+209 DDNFNAQEFDNTASSKS
-222 APEEIDF
+222 AAEEIDF
-229 DRFSENDILEY
+229 DRFSADDILEY

-256 IASFDVQTV
+256 IGCFNEDIIRS
-265 TDALTE
+265 ALSE
-271 LGDSIATVKSGS
+271 IGDSIAVVKSGS

-295 RVLALCQKYG
+295 RVLALCQQYG

-316 LQHNSL
+316 LQHNSI
-322 EAEEKKAVAKEA
+322 EAEGETVREAKAV
-334 EVIMAEQTRKDF
+334 MAEQDRADF
-346 GVVVAACGEG
+346 GVVVAACGDG
-356 IKQTFIECGADFI
+356 IKQTFLECGADFI

-382 FIHAFETVNAKTI
+382 FIRAFEAVNAKTI

-415 PASDV
+415 DRSDV

-431 YASLSMIDTSSGD
+431 YAALSMMDTSSGD
-444 ADAIEAELNANMQ
+444 ADAIEADLNANMQ

-464 ARCIRD
+464 ARCIRN

-480 GDYIGYVGKNILA
+480 GDYIGYVGKNILS
-493 ASNERL
+493 ASNKRL
-499 TASLKLIDNLDLDNH
+499 EASLKLIDSLDLDSH
-514 GLFLLFSGIDSTEE
+514 ALFLLFAGLDSSEE
-528 ETEQICSYIAEKHP
+528 ETEQICNYIAEHHP
-542 DCEVY
+542 ACEVY
-547 PLYGGQ
+547 PIHGGQ
-553 EIYSYIM
+553 DIYSYIM

>member
-1 MNNTKTDF
+1 MNNTKTEF

-57 GVERACERGEGLGV
+57 GVERARENDAGLGV
-71 TARKVADGML
+71 TSRKVADGML

-93 QFFDGIAAGFEDL
+93 QFFDGIASGFEGL
-106 ETADAKAIGKAFR
+106 ETADALAIGKAFR
-119 KGVRRAYRAVMKPAE
+119 KGVRHAYRAVMKPAE

-202 QAMDEGF
+202 RVFDEGF
-209 DIQAFDNTSASKS
+209 DLRELDVKKS
-222 APEEIDF
+222 SEGSEEIDF

-251 NSKTD
+251 NAKID
-256 IASFDVQTV
+256 VCSFDAQTV
-265 TDALTE
+265 TDELTA
-271 LGDSIATVKSGS
+271 LGDSIAAVKSGS

-295 RVLALCQKYG
+295 RVLALCQRYG

-316 LQHNSL
+316 LQHNSI
-322 EAEEKKAVAKEA
+322 EAETKCAD
-334 EVIMAEQTRKDF
+334 QPQKDF

-356 IKQTFIECGADFI
+356 IKQTFTECGADFI

-382 FIHAFETVNAKTI
+382 FIKAFDAVNAKTI
-395 FVFPNNGNVILAAR
+395 FVFPNNGNVILAAT
-409 QAMKMY
+409 QAAKMY
-415 PASDV
+415 AGADV
-420 RVIESRNVGEG
+420 RVIPSRNVGEG
-431 YASLSMIDTSSGD
+431 YASLSMMDTSSGD
-444 ADAIEAELNANMQ
+444 TDAIEAELNANMQ

-480 GDYIGYVGKNILA
+480 GDYIGYVGKNILS
-493 ASNERL
+493 ASSERL
-499 TASLKLIDNLDLDNH
+499 QASLGLIDSLDLDNH
-514 GLFLLFSGIDSTEE
+514 ALFLLFSGIDSTED
-528 ETEQICSYIAEKHP
+528 ETDAICGYIAEHHP
-542 DCEVY
+542 ACEVY
-547 PLYGGQ
+547 PIPGGQ

>member
-1 MNNTKTDF
+1 MNNTKTEF
-9 ILTGETFIKMIHG
+9 ILTGEYFVKMIHG

-57 GVERACERGEGLGV
+57 GVERARDSGEGLGV

-93 QFFDGIAAGFEDL
+93 QFFDGIAAGFDGL
-106 ETADAKAIGKAFR
+106 ETADAKDIGRAFR

-150 TKTGSVEDFLGNFV
+150 KKTGSVEDFLGNFV
-164 SEARRSLDRTPEL
+164 REARRSLDRTPEL

-202 QAMDEGF
+202 QAFDEDF
-209 DIQAFDNTSASKS
+209 NIEAFDSTAGTKP
-222 APEEIDF
+222 AEEIDF

-251 NSKTD
+251 RAKID
-256 IASFDVQTV
+256 P
-265 TDALTE
+265 ALLDE
-271 LGDSIATVKSGS
+271 EIIRRALSEIGDSIAVVKSGS

-316 LQHNSL
+316 LQHNSI
-322 EAEEKKAVAKEA
+322 EAEEESKPASAA
-334 EVIMAEQTRKDF
+334 PASEQKDF

-356 IKQTFIECGADFI
+356 IKQTFLECGADFI

-382 FIHAFETVNAKTI
+382 FIRAFETVNAKTV
-395 FVFPNNGNVILAAR
+395 FVFPNNGNVILAAE
-409 QAMKMY
+409 QAAKMF
-415 PASDV
+415 ASSDI
-420 RVIESRNVGEG
+420 RVIPSRNVGEG

-444 ADAIEAELNANMQ
+444 ADAIEAELKENMQ

-493 ASNERL
+493 ASSERL
-499 TASLKLIDNLDLDNH
+499 SASLKLIDSLDLDSH
-514 GLFLLFSGIDSTEE
+514 GLFLLFSGIDSSEE
-528 ETEQICSYIAEKHP
+528 ETDTICTYISEHHP

-547 PLYGGQ
+547 PIRGGQ

>member
-9 ILTGETFIKMIHG
+9 ILTGEAFIKMIHG

-57 GVERACERGEGLGV
+57 GVERARDGGEDLGII
-71 TARKVADGML
+71 ARKVADGML

-93 QFFDGIAAGFEDL
+93 QFFDGIASGFEGL

-202 QAMDEGF
+202 QAMDENF
-209 DIQAFDNTSASKS
+209 DVQAFDNTASSAS
-222 APEEIDF
+222 APDEIDF
-229 DRFSENDILEY
+229 DRFSEDDVLEY

-251 NSKTD
+251 KSKTD
-256 IASFDVQTV
+256 IASFDEETV
-265 TDALTE
+265 KAALTE
-271 LGDSIATVKSGS
+271 LGDSIAAVKSGS

-295 RVLALCQKYG
+295 RVLALCQAYG

-322 EAEEKKAVAKEA
+322 EIEEKEKASKEA
-334 EVIMAEQTRKDF
+334 EVIMSEQTRKDF

-382 FIHAFETVNAKTI
+382 FIHAFDAVNAKTI

-431 YASLSMIDTSSGD
+431 YASLSMMDTSSGD

-480 GDYIGYVGKNILA
+480 GDYIGYVGKSILS

-499 TASLKLIDNLDLDNH
+499 EASLKLIDSLDLDSH

-528 ETEQICSYIAEKHP
+528 ETDRICSYIAEKHP

-547 PLYGGQ
+547 PLHGGQ

>member
-1 MNNTKTDF
+1 MNNTKTEF
-9 ILTGETFIKMIHG
+9 ILTGEYFVKMIHG

-57 GVERACERGEGLGV
+57 GVERARDSGEGLGV
-71 TARKVADGML
+71 IARKVADGML

-93 QFFDGIAAGFEDL
+93 QFFDGIAAGFEGL
-106 ETADAKAIGKAFR
+106 ETADAKDIGRAFR

-150 TKTGSVEDFLGNFV
+150 KKTGSVEDFLGNFV
-164 SEARRSLDRTPEL
+164 REARRSLDRTPEL

-202 QAMDEGF
+202 GVFDESF
-209 DIQAFDNTSASKS
+209 NIEAFDSTASTKP
-222 APEEIDF
+222 AEEIDF

-251 NSKTD
+251 RVKIDPALFDED
-256 IASFDVQTV
+256 IIRC
-265 TDALTE
+265 ALSE
-271 LGDSIATVKSGS
+271 IGDSIAVVKSGS

-316 LQHNSL
+316 LQHNSI
-322 EAEEKKAVAKEA
+322 EAEEESKSASDAPA
-334 EVIMAEQTRKDF
+334 SEQKDF

-356 IKQTFIECGADFI
+356 IKQTFLECGADYI

-382 FIHAFETVNAKTI
+382 FIRAFEAVNAKTV
-395 FVFPNNGNVILAAR
+395 FVFPNNGNVILAAQ
-409 QAMKMY
+409 QAAKMFTS
-415 PASDV
+415 SDI
-420 RVIESRNVGEG
+420 RVIPSRNVGEG

-464 ARCIRD
+464 ARCIRN

-499 TASLKLIDNLDLDNH
+499 SASLKLIDSLDLDSH

-528 ETEQICSYIAEKHP
+528 ETDLICTYISEHHP

-547 PLYGGQ
+547 PIHGGQ

>member
-1 MNNTKTDF
+1 MNNTKTEF
-9 ILTGETFIKMIHG
+9 ILTGENFIKMIHG

-57 GVERACERGEGLGV
+57 GVERTLDPADGIGV

-93 QFFDGIAAGFEDL
+93 QFFDGIAAGFEGL

-134 GTILTVASD
+134 GTILTVANE

-150 TKTGSVEDFLGNFV
+150 TKHSSVEDFLGNFV
-164 SEARRSLDRTPEL
+164 YEARRSLDRTPDL
-177 LPVLKSAGVV
+177 LPILKSAGVV

-202 QAMDEGF
+202 QAMDESF
-209 DIQAFDNTSASKS
+209 DLLAFDSTSTQGK
-222 APEEIDF
+222 PEEIDF

-251 NSKTD
+251 SSKTD
-256 IASFDVQTV
+256 LSTFDPECIKSI
-265 TDALTE
+265 LTE
-271 LGDSIATVKSGS
+271 IGDSIAVVRSGS
-283 ILKIHVHTKTPD
+283 ILKVHVHTKTPD
-295 RVLALCQKYG
+295 CVLALCQKYG

-316 LQHNSL
+316 LQHNSIET
-322 EAEEKKAVAKEA
+322 EAKASTLKEA
-334 EVIMAEQTRKDF
+334 DRIIASAPAKDF
-346 GVVVAACGEG
+346 GVVVAASGDG
-356 IKQTFIECGADFI
+356 IEQTFIECGADFI

-382 FIHAFETVNAKTI
+382 FIRAFETVNAKTV

-409 QAMKMY
+409 QAAKMY
-415 PASDV
+415 PASDI

-431 YASLSMIDTSSGD
+431 YAALSMMDTSSGD
-444 ADAIEAELNANMQ
+444 PDAIEAELIANMQ
-457 GVVTAEI
+457 DVVTAEI

-480 GDYIGYVGKNILA
+480 GDYIGYVGKSILS
-493 ASNERL
+493 ASGERL
-499 TASLKLIDNLDLDNH
+499 DASLRLIDGLDLDSH
-514 GLFLLFSGIDSTEE
+514 ALFLLFAGIDSSEE
-528 ETEQICSYIAEKHP
+528 ETDAICRYIAEKHP
-542 DCEVY
+542 ACEVY
-547 PLYGGQ
+547 PLIGGQ
-553 EIYSYIM
+553 DIYSYIM

>member
-1 MNNTKTDF
+1 MNNTKTEF
-9 ILTGETFIKMIHG
+9 ILTGETFTKMIHG
-22 AALNLRSEAQKIND
+22 AAINLQNQAQKIND

-57 GVERACERGEGLGV
+57 GVERAKGINEGLGV
-71 TARKVADGML
+71 TARRVADGML

-93 QFFDGIAAGFEDL
+93 QFFDGIAAGFEGL
-106 ETADAKAIGKAFR
+106 ESADAKAIGKAFR

-202 QAMDEGF
+202 RVF
-209 DIQAFDNTSASKS
+209 DDDWSAQAFDNASPSK
-222 APEEIDF
+222 AAEEIDF
-229 DRFSENDILEY
+229 DRFSADDVLEY

-251 NSKTD
+251 TSKTD
-256 IASFDVQTV
+256 IDAFDTQAVIDV
-265 TDALTE
+265 LTE
-271 LGDSIATVKSGS
+271 LGDSIATVRSGS

-295 RVLALCQKYG
+295 RVLALCQQYG

-316 LQHNSL
+316 LQHNSI
-322 EAEEKKAVAKEA
+322 EAEGEAVREA
-334 EVIMAEQTRKDF
+334 QAVMADRDRKDF

-382 FIHAFETVNAKTI
+382 FIRAFEAVNAKTI

-415 PASDV
+415 DRSDV

-431 YASLSMIDTSSGD
+431 YASLSMMDTSSGD
-444 ADAIEAELNANMQ
+444 ADSIEAELNANMQ

-480 GDYIGYVGKNILA
+480 GDYIGYVGKSILS

-499 TASLKLIDNLDLDNH
+499 EASLRLIDSLDLDSH
-514 GLFLLFSGIDSTEE
+514 ALFLLFSGLDSSEE
-528 ETEQICSYIAEKHP
+528 ETEQICSYIAEHHP
-542 DCEVY
+542 ACEVY
-547 PLYGGQ
+547 PIHGGQ

>member
-57 GVERACERGEGLGV
+57 GVERSRDGGVGLGII
-71 TARKVADGML
+71 ARKVADGML

-93 QFFDGIAAGFEDL
+93 QFFDGIASGFEGL

-150 TKTGSVEDFLGNFV
+150 KKTGSVEDFLGNFV

-202 QAMDEGF
+202 QAMDENF
-209 DIQAFDNTSASKS
+209 DVQAFDNTASSAS
-222 APEEIDF
+222 APDEIDF
-229 DRFSENDILEY
+229 DRFSEDDVLEY

-251 NSKTD
+251 KSKTD
-256 IASFDVQTV
+256 IASFDEETV
-265 TDALTE
+265 KAALTE
-271 LGDSIATVKSGS
+271 LGDSIAAVKSGS

-295 RVLALCQKYG
+295 RVLALYQAYG

-322 EAEEKKAVAKEA
+322 EIEEKEKASKEA
-334 EVIMAEQTRKDF
+334 EVIMSEQTRKDF

-382 FIHAFETVNAKTI
+382 FIHAFDAVNAKTI

-431 YASLSMIDTSSGD
+431 YASLSMMDTSSGD

-480 GDYIGYVGKNILA
+480 GDYIGYVGKSILS

-499 TASLKLIDNLDLDNH
+499 EASLKLIDSLDLDSH

-528 ETEQICSYIAEKHP
+528 ETDRICSYIAEKHP

-547 PLYGGQ
+547 PLHGGQ

>member
-1 MNNTKTDF
+1 MNNTKTEF
-9 ILTGETFIKMIHG
+9 ILTGEIFIRMIHG

-57 GVERACERGEGLGV
+57 GVERTLNPEDGLGV
-71 TARKVADGML
+71 AARKVADGML

-93 QFFDGIAAGFEDL
+93 QFFDGIAAGFEGL

-134 GTILTVASD
+134 GTILTVANE

-150 TKTGSVEDFLGNFV
+150 TKHTSVEDFLGNFV
-164 SEARRSLDRTPEL
+164 TEARRSLDRTPEL
-177 LPVLKSAGVV
+177 LPILKSAGVV

-202 QAMDEGF
+202 QAMDDGF
-209 DIQAFDNTSASKS
+209 DLQAFDNTPSRSG

-229 DRFSENDILEY
+229 DRFSEDDILEY

-251 NSKTD
+251 SSKTD
-256 IASFDVQTV
+256 ISSFD
-265 TDALTE
+265 TDCVKSVLTE
-271 LGDSIATVKSGS
+271 IGDSIAVVRSGS

-295 RVLALCQKYG
+295 CVLALCQRYG

-316 LQHNSL
+316 LQHNSI
-322 EAEEKKAVAKEA
+322 EAEAKDSALKEA
-334 EVIMAEQTRKDF
+334 EAIVSQEPKKDF
-346 GVVVAACGEG
+346 GVVVAACGDG

-382 FIHAFETVNAKTI
+382 FLHAFEAVNAKTV

-409 QAMKMY
+409 QAAKMY
-415 PASDV
+415 EASDV

-431 YASLSMIDTSSGD
+431 YAALSMMDTSSGD
-444 ADAIEAELNANMQ
+444 SDAIEAELCANMQ

-470 AEMQNVEIHT
+470 AEMQNVESHT
-480 GDYIGYVGKNILA
+480 GDYIGYVGKNILS
-493 ASNERL
+493 ASDDRL
-499 TASLKLIDNLDLDNH
+499 EASLRLIDGLKLDDH
-514 GLFLLFSGIDSTEE
+514 GLFLLFAGIDSSEE
-528 ETEQICSYIAEKHP
+528 ETDRICSYIAENHP

>member
-9 ILTGETFIKMIHG
+9 ILTGETFAKMIRG
-22 AALNLRSEAQKIND
+22 AAINLQNQAQKIND

-57 GVERACERGEGLGV
+57 GVERVKGSNEALGV

-93 QFFDGIAAGFEDL
+93 QFFDGIAAGFEGL
-106 ETADAKAIGKAFR
+106 EAADAKAIGKAFR
-119 KGVRRAYRAVMKPAE
+119 NGVRRAYRAVMKPAE

-202 QAMDEGF
+202 RAF
-209 DIQAFDNTSASKS
+209 DDNFNAQEFDNTASSKS
-222 APEEIDF
+222 AAEEIDF
-229 DRFSENDILEY
+229 DRFSADDILEY

-256 IASFDVQTV
+256 IGCFNEDIIRS
-265 TDALTE
+265 ALSE
-271 LGDSIATVKSGS
+271 IGDSIAVVKSGS

-295 RVLALCQKYG
+295 RVLALCQQYG

-316 LQHNSL
+316 LQHNSI
-322 EAEEKKAVAKEA
+322 EAEGETVREAKAV
-334 EVIMAEQTRKDF
+334 MAEQDRADF
-346 GVVVAACGEG
+346 GVVVAACGDG
-356 IKQTFIECGADFI
+356 IKQTFLECGADFI

-382 FIHAFETVNAKTI
+382 FIRAFEAVNAKTI

-415 PASDV
+415 DRSDV

-431 YASLSMIDTSSGD
+431 YAALSMMDTSSGD
-444 ADAIEAELNANMQ
+444 ADAIEADLNANMQ

-464 ARCIRD
+464 ARCIRN

-480 GDYIGYVGKNILA
+480 GDYIGYVGKNILS
-493 ASNERL
+493 ASNKRL
-499 TASLKLIDNLDLDNH
+499 EASLKLIDSLDLDSH
-514 GLFLLFSGIDSTEE
+514 ALFLLFAGLDSSEE
-528 ETEQICSYIAEKHP
+528 ETEQICNYIAEHHP
-542 DCEVY
+542 ACEVY
-547 PLYGGQ
+547 PIHGGQ
-553 EIYSYIM
+553 DIYSYIM

>member
-1 MNNTKTDF
+1 MNTTKAEI
-9 ILTGETFIKMIHG
+9 ILTDETFIKMIRG

-57 GVERACERGEGLGV
+57 GVERAQADGKGLGV
-71 TARKVADGML
+71 TARRVADGML

-93 QFFDGIAAGFEDL
+93 QFFDGIASGFEGL
-106 ETADAKAIGKAFR
+106 ESADAKAIGKAFR
-119 KGVRRAYRAVMKPAE
+119 KGVHHAYRAVMKPTE

-150 TKTGSVEDFLGNFV
+150 TKMFSVEDFLGNFV

-202 QAMDEGF
+202 LALDEGF
-209 DIQAFDNTSASKS
+209 DAQALDVTAKS
-222 APEEIDF
+222 AQSTVDY
-229 DRFSENDILEY
+229 DLFSADDILEY

-251 NSKTD
+251 NAKTD
-256 IASFDVQTV
+256 ISAFDVQTV
-265 TDALTE
+265 TDTLTA
-271 LGDSIATVKSGS
+271 LGDSIAVVKSGS

-295 RVLALCQKYG
+295 RILAFCQQFG

-316 LQHNSL
+316 LQHNSI
-322 EAEEKKAVAKEA
+322 EAENEA
-334 EVIMAEQTRKDF
+334 EVIATEPEKRDF
-346 GVVVAACGEG
+346 GVVVTACGEG
-356 IKQTFIECGADFI
+356 IKQTFLECGADFI

-382 FIHAFETVNAKTI
+382 FIRAFDTVNAKII
-395 FVFPNNGNVILAAR
+395 FVFPNNGNVILAAQ
-409 QAMKMY
+409 QAAKMY
-415 PASDV
+415 DRSDV
-420 RVIESRNVGEG
+420 RVIPSRNVGEG
-431 YASLSMIDTSSGD
+431 YASLSMMDLSSGD

-480 GDYIGYVGKNILA
+480 GDYIGYVGKNILS

-499 TASLKLIDNLDLDNH
+499 KASINLIDNLDLDNH

-528 ETEQICSYIAEKHP
+528 ETEQICNYIAENHP

-547 PLYGGQ
+547 PLHGGQ
-553 EIYSYIM
+553 DIYSYIM